1 MSETMEK
8 VKEIIKDH
16 LNPEVD
22 ITENSKIID
31 DLKADSLDSVELM
44 MKLEENFGITIPDE
58 DVEKI
63 VTVGDAV
70 KYIEEQSNK

>member
-1 MSETMEK
+1 MEK